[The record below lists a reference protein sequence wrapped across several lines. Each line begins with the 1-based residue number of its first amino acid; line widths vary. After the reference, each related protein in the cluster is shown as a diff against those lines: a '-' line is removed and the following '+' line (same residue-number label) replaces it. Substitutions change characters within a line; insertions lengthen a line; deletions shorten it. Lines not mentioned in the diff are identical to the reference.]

1 MAKWI
6 QAGHLP
12 AMPLSPKDETA
23 VENRLELMAMIEDYL
38 LTMFRREIDKEA
50 SEQKN
55 LETITESA
63 RIFLNE
69 LKESGL
75 ATWTSPDEIAREAL
89 GKESGAIAN
98 MLEDEALSERIMML
112 AFEREDETFPFK
124 PKDEEEVED
133 YMRESPT
140 SWAETIAQ
148 NW

>member
-23 VENRLELMAMIEDYL
+23 VEDRMELMAMIEDYL
-38 LTMFRREIDKEA
+38 LTMFREEIDREA
-50 SEQKN
+50 SEKEN
-55 LETITESA
+55 LEAITESA
-63 RIFLNE
+63 RAFLNE
-69 LKESGL
+69 LKESGM
-75 ATWTSPDEIAREAL
+75 ATWTNPDEIAREVL

-98 MLEDEALSERIMML
+98 MLEDEALQERIMTL
-112 AFEREDETFPFK
+112 AFEREDETFPFR
-124 PKDEEEVED
+124 PKSGEEVED